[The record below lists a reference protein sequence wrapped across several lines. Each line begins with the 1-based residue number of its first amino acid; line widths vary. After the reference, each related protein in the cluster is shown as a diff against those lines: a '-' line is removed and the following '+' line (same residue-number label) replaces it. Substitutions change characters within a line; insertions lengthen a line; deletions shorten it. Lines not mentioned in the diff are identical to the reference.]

1 MKDKCSV
8 EENTEFTFNDV
19 FPVSVPEYF
28 NYGFDVIDKIA
39 RRSRN
44 RLAMIWANQQGEEKR
59 FTFHDVSNLSNRAA
73 NLLIKYGISPGDR
86 VFMLLPRIPEWWFFS
101 LALIKIGAIQCPS
114 PTLLTAHDIRQRI
127 QFGHF
132 KMVITDSSNADKIDE
147 IYNDCPSLDT
157 RMIVDGEREG
167 WVSYSKEI
175 QSPNTLS
182 HHKVKN
188 AFIARTKASDPMLM
202 IFTSGTSKMPKL
214 VLHSH
219 AYPLGHRVTAQLW
232 HGLDEN
238 DLHFTV
244 SDTGWA
250 KNLWGNYFGQWITG
264 ACLFIY
270 DIRSKF
276 HAEELL
282 AVLEKYEITSFCA
295 PPTVYRMMVL
305 HELKMFDLR
314 YLRHCTS
321 AGEPLHNKTARL
333 WQEGTGLTIR
343 EGFGQT
349 ETVCMIGNF
358 IGGTIREGAMGMASP
373 GWDICIHDDD
383 GNPLPDGET
392 GRIAID
398 LKSRPIGLLEY
409 YVDCAEENALSFIN
423 GFYYT
428 GDKAWRDKDGYFWFV
443 GRSDDVIKSSGYRI
457 SPQEVEEVIMH
468 HPAVQE
474 VAVIGVPDPLRGT
487 RIKAYILLKPGNE
500 PSENLLHDIQHFTKE
515 QTAPY
520 KYPREIEFVQSLPK
534 SFSGKIRRSV
544 LRTHAENGGDHFWHQ

>member
-1 MKDKCSV
+1 MREKCSA
-8 EENTEFTFNDV
+8 EENTGFTFSDA
-19 FPVSVPEYF
+19 FPVTVPEYF
-28 NYGFDVIDKIA
+28 NYGFHVIDKLA

-44 RLAMIWANQQGEEKR
+44 RLAMIWANQQGTEKR
-59 FTFHDVSNLSNRAA
+59 FTFHDLSNLSNQAA
-73 NLLIKYGISPGDR
+73 NLLIKYGISREDR
-86 VFMLLPRIPEWWFFS
+86 VFILLPRIPEWWIFS

-114 PTLLTAHDIRQRI
+114 PILLTPHDIRQRI

-132 KMVITDSSNADKIDE
+132 KMVITDRFNADKIDE
-147 IYNDCPSLDT
+147 IHNDCPSLEI
-157 RMIVDGEREG
+157 RMIVDGERDG
-167 WVSYSKEI
+167 WISYSREI
-175 QSPNTLS
+175 QCPTILS
-182 HHKVKN
+182 RHKVKN
-188 AFIARTKASDPMLM
+188 AALPRTRSSDPMLM

-219 AYPLGHRVTAQLW
+219 GYPLGHRVTARLW
-232 HGLDEN
+232 HGLAEN
-238 DLHFTV
+238 DVHFTV

-270 DIRSKF
+270 DIRGKF

-282 AVLEKYEITSFCA
+282 SVLEKYEITSFCA

-305 HELKMFDLR
+305 HDLKMFDLR
-314 YLRHCTS
+314 SLRHCTS
-321 AGEPLHNKTARL
+321 AGEPLHNKTSRL

-358 IGGTIREGAMGMASP
+358 VGEKIKEGAMGKASP
-373 GWDICIHDDD
+373 GWNISIHDDG

-409 YVDCAEENALSFIN
+409 YVGSDEENAAGFIN

-428 GDKAWRDKDGYFWFV
+428 GDKAWRDKDGFFWFV

-457 SPQEVEEVIMH
+457 GPQEVEEVIMH

-474 VAVIGVPDPLRGT
+474 VAEP
-487 RIKAYILLKPGNE
+487 ASKPI
-500 PSENLLHDIQHFTKE
+500 SC
-515 QTAPY
+515 
-520 KYPREIEFVQSLPK
+520 
-534 SFSGKIRRSV
+534 
-544 LRTHAENGGDHFWHQ
+544 